1 MKSLIKEKQ
10 RLVKIVNAKRIKDGV
25 SVKQLAKL
33 AEMDQSNLNR
43 ALNKNYNISLD
54 RICLLL
60 NALGVQVS
68 LNLVTGGKTKQI
80 SIGLKR

>member
-68 LNLVTGGKTKQI
+68 LNLVTGGKTKEI